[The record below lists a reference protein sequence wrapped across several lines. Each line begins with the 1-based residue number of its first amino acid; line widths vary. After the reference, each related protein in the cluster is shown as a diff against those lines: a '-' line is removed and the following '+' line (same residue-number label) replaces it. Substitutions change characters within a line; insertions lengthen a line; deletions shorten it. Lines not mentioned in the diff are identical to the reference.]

1 MDIHGNPVLPAEYQ
15 HIVCSPNGEFAVLKD
30 DVSYIIDASG
40 TVLLSFPDYRFQV
53 FVESIDCWIFYLEGE
68 DVFGFMERDGT
79 VIIEPEYECWSAN
92 AQMGGGQIYYPYPLD
107 GSTTITYI
115 FDYYLD
121 GNICQILINSSGY
134 VLDYPMYTYT
144 WFPYKGVI
152 AISDED
158 GNEGLFTYDGKV
170 LFEPCECTIPST
182 DWTDDSDYLIYTI
195 PAK

>member
-1 MDIHGNPVLPAEYQ
+1 M
-15 HIVCSPNGEFAVLKD
+15 
-30 DVSYIIDASG
+30 
-40 TVLLSFPDYRFQV
+40 R
-53 FVESIDCWIFYLEGE
+53 
-68 DVFGFMERDGT
+68 RDGT
-79 VIIEPEYECWSAN
+79 VIIEPEYDHYFAN
-92 AQMGGGQIYYPYPLD
+92 AQASVERGHYPYPLD

-115 FDYYLD
+115 YNYSLD
-121 GNICQILINSSGY
+121 GKSCKMLINSSGY
-134 VLDYPMYTYT
+134 VLDYPLYDSYGDGYT

-170 LFEPCECTIPST
+170 LFEQCECTIPST